1 MWDVFQVST
10 DLVPLSEAVLSSST
24 GRPGTTTVVHCF
36 FKLTLSQQLADLE
49 GFLHFFFFFGR
60 TEKGSFLGKLQEH
73 HKSCDL
79 SFPYE

>member
-10 DLVPLSEAVLSSST
+10 DLVSLSEAVLSSST

-49 GFLHFFFFFGR
+49 GFLHFFFFLEELKKDPF
-60 TEKGSFLGKLQEH
+60 
-73 HKSCDL
+73 
-79 SFPYE
+79 